1 MRTKSTYIIT
11 FLLILALAAT
21 AALFV
26 LSAART
32 RTAEVFADGEEGILT
47 VHFIDC
53 GQADA
58 CVIEFPDDKTMLID
72 AGHTSSASYGNVTAY
87 IDSLGITEFDYF
99 IMTHSD
105 ADHVGGVPR
114 VFDGT
119 RTAKVVYRPSQ
130 VSSCDGY
137 TDPVTE
143 ETADTYYY
151 AVYEADESNPT
162 DTRMEDTV
170 TQLTDLL
177 TARGYTEA
185 TVVRQGT
192 NRIRVE
198 VPDVDN
204 PGEIFTIIGE
214 PVDLEFVLSS
224 DGTTDG
230 ETIFT
235 GDVVTNARAGVMAS
249 QYVVSLSLN
258 AEGTQKFS
266 EVTSAHV
273 GEYIKI
279 YRVKDGVREE
289 QPIST
294 AQINEAIMNG
304 QAIISSSF
312 TNEEAQTLAD
322 QIMSG
327 TFSVSLSLIESS
339 VEKNKYGLPYDPDE
353 YSDAYKQSSQAYRNA
368 LTAVYEMTDEV
379 YVTDP
384 GNDEINH
391 IENTVTV
398 DGESFTYTFDFYS
411 PLNPPYRNE
420 MNDFSPIM
428 VLSYAGRNIVL
439 SGDAEKQNE
448 EEFVAKVR
456 DSNDDERYDRF
467 RRGFDADV
475 IKMGH
480 HGSSTSSSEAYL
492 GIMCSTESARCNTYT
507 VFSCNDESYGNKYA
521 HPHSETLERLMDMNF
536 SSERI
541 ERTDLNGNIRFD
553 IRSGGELTRTHDRDA
568 TVTQLLTSGSSD
580 TRPETVIE
588 DNGVRPTEPNGSPV
602 TRPDPEDPGTNP
614 ENPFAFL
621 GELTTTQ
628 IIIIIAIAVVVLIVI
643 IIVCAAVSRRSKKKK
658 GRRRR

>member
-21 AALFV
+21 AALLTFF
-26 LSAART
+26 LPRFGAG
-32 RTAEVFADGEEGILT
+32 EVFADGEEGILT

-105 ADHVGGVPR
+105 ADHCGGVKNVLSDISVKTSYRPNQEATYEGYDDPAVEADGSKGLHGDYTGKDTKTYADAIAAVYSVSDDVY
-114 VFDGT
+114 VFD
-119 RTAKVVYRPSQ
+119 A
-130 VSSCDGY
+130 
-137 TDPVTE
+137 
-143 ETADTYYY
+143 A
-151 AVYEADESNPT
+151 
-162 DTRMEDTV
+162 
-170 TQLTDLL
+170 
-177 TARGYTEA
+177 
-185 TVVRQGT
+185 
-192 NRIRVE
+192 
-198 VPDVDN
+198 
-204 PGEIFTIIGE
+204 
-214 PVDLEFVLSS
+214 
-224 DGTTDG
+224 
-230 ETIFT
+230 
-235 GDVVTNARAGVMAS
+235 
-249 QYVVSLSLN
+249 
-258 AEGTQKFS
+258 
-266 EVTSAHV
+266 
-273 GEYIKI
+273 
-279 YRVKDGVREE
+279 
-289 QPIST
+289 
-294 AQINEAIMNG
+294 
-304 QAIISSSF
+304 
-312 TNEEAQTLAD
+312 
-322 QIMSG
+322 
-327 TFSVSLSLIESS
+327 
-339 VEKNKYGLPYDPDE
+339 
-353 YSDAYKQSSQAYRNA
+353 
-368 LTAVYEMTDEV
+368 
-379 YVTDP
+379 
-384 GNDEINH
+384 NDEINN
-391 IENTVTV
+391 ITGSATV
-398 DGESFTYTFDFYS
+398 DGETFEYTFDFYS
-411 PLNPPYRNE
+411 PLSDSYSDNNNY
-420 MNDFSPIM
+420 SPIM

-521 HPHSETLERLMDMNF
+521 HPHHETLERLMDMNF
-536 SSERI
+536 SPERI
-541 ERTDLNGNIRFD
+541 ERTGLNGNIRFD

-602 TRPDPEDPGTNP
+602 TRPDPEDPGTDP

>member
-480 HGSSTSSSEAYL
+480 HGSETSSSKAYL
-492 GIMCSTESARCNTYT
+492 EIMCSTESARCNTYT
-507 VFSCNDESYGNKYA
+507 VFSCGRNLTYG
-521 HPHSETLERLMDMNF
+521 HPRYSTLKRLVDMNF
-536 SSERI
+536 SAERI
-541 ERTDLNGNIRFD
+541 ERTDKNGNIRFD
-553 IRSGGELTRTHDRDA
+553 IRSGGELTRTHDKD
-568 TVTQLLTSGSSD
+568 VTTDVLLTAGELSPSNSKY
-580 TRPETVIE
+580 EAESLKTVP
-588 DNGVRPTEPNGSPV
+588 DNDINPTEPNGSPV
-602 TRPDPEDPGTNP
+602 TRPDP

-628 IIIIIAIAVVVLIVI
+628 IIIIIATAVVVLIVI